1 MQQFIYNR
9 CANGHANACCANG
22 HANACCANAHCNYM
36 KECVWG
42 GFELTFL

>member
-9 CANGHANACCANG
+9 CANGHANACCAN
-22 HANACCANAHCNYM
+22 AHYNYM

-42 GFELTFL
+42 GFERTFL